1 MYNAVD
7 VWLQLICN
15 KFQRRH
21 YHYLLSFII
30 DKTEKFPFKALCW
43 QGEKNTAGLLLISAQ
58 CHNFFY
64 NGKKGEGEG

>member
-30 DKTEKFPFKALCW
+30 DKIEKFPFETLRW
-43 QGEKNTAGLLLISAQ
+43 QGEKKTRRDYSSYQ
-58 CHNFFY
+58 HNVIIFL
-64 NGKKGEGEG
+64 